1 MEHTPDVAW
10 GPLRQSSGR
19 SGGGGAQEGAELRRG
34 GSSEGIRDPVFVLMT
49 GPSWT
54 VKGGQAFD
62 VWRRSVPVTYCC
74 VTNHPQLRS

>member
-1 MEHTPDVAW
+1 MKRAPDVAW

-19 SGGGGAQEGAELRRG
+19 RSGGGGAQEG

-49 GPSWT
+49 VQSWT

-62 VWRRSVPVTYCC
+62 VWRWSVPVTYCW
-74 VTNHPQLRS
+74 VTNHPQLSS

>member
-1 MEHTPDVAW
+1 MWPG

-19 SGGGGAQEGAELRRG
+19 SGGGGAQEG

-49 GPSWT
+49 WPSWT

-62 VWRRSVPVTYCC
+62 VWRWSVPLPTAA
-74 VTNHPQLRS
+74 